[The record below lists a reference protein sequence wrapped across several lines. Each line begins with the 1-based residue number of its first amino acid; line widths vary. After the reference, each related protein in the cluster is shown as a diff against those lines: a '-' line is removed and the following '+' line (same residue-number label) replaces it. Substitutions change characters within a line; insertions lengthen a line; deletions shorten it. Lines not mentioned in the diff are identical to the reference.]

1 MIQLSALSLPSSL
14 VWTDAR
20 AWSPVSQSSKRAL
33 DGSMVT
39 FHRALKAGRP
49 ITLEGGQSWGWM
61 TGEQVAALSILAA
74 SPGAI
79 YPLQINGQT
88 YQVAFRHDEPPAF
101 EARPLRPQNPTPGPS
116 TWYVATIKLMT
127 VEI

>member
-1 MIQLSALSLPSSL
+1 MILSSIQLPITL
-14 VWTDAR
+14 VWTDAH
-20 AWSPVSQSSKRAL
+20 AWSPVDQSSKRTL
-33 DGSMVT
+33 DGSMIT

-49 ITLEGGQSWGWM
+49 ITLEGGQSWGWL
-61 TGEQVAALSILAA
+61 TGEQVEAIATLAA

-88 YQVAFRHDEPPAF
+88 YQVAFRHDDAPAF
-101 EARPLRPQNPTPGPS
+101 EARPLRPQNPNPGPD

-127 VEI
+127 VEL